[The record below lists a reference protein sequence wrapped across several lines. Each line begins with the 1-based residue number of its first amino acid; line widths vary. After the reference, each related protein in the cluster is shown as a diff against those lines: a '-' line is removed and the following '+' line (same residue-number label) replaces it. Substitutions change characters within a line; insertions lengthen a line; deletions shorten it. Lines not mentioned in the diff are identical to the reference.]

1 MLALIAIAFI
11 FYFLFYLSK
20 KQIIS
25 LSFGQIGLAF
35 IIKIIAGCAF
45 GYMYLHATS
54 GKDTWEYHQASV
66 IEYQKFNS
74 GLEGFSPLLHINS
87 HSFQLKT
94 FFSSE
99 DSFWKNLSYDLL
111 ISLLTIFNLVSKG
124 NYYINVIFYNF
135 VVLLG
140 HYFLFT
146 TLLKSFPTKK
156 NLLFLITFL
165 FPPLIFW
172 VSGIHKDGLVFTF
185 ITGTIYFTTRFIFEK
200 KAQWLVPAMLFLLLL
215 ILFRSFVGL
224 PLLPFLIAYYFA
236 VNTPKHSVII
246 YTATL
251 FICVSIFIA
260 SSFGLNFI
268 NLPNKI
274 AERQKTFMV
283 LKGGSFMAIPTLDG
297 SIKNYVIALPTALNH
312 VFLRPYLAES
322 SSYLQLFSALETYFF
337 LIMFCIGIFKYWN
350 CFYIVKQPLILLLVF
365 FALINYVLIGF
376 TVPFAG
382 AIVRYRVIFEVFLLI
397 PILLIIDTNNLL
409 TAKLKRLRFFGN

>member
-1 MLALIAIAFI
+1 MLALIAIFFI

-25 LSFGQIGLAF
+25 LSFGQISLVF

-45 GYMYLHATS
+45 GYMYLHTTT

-66 IEYQKFNS
+66 IEYQRFNS

-87 HSFQLKT
+87 HSIELKG

-124 NYYINVIFYNF
+124 SYYINVIFYNF
-135 VVLLG
+135 IILWG

-146 TLLKSFPTKK
+146 TLLKFFPAKK
-156 NLLFLITFL
+156 SLLFVIIFL
-165 FPPLIFW
+165 FPPLVFW

-185 ITGTIYFTTRFIFEK
+185 ITITIYFITKFIFEK
-200 KAQWLVPAMLFLLLL
+200 RVKWLLLALLFLLLL
-215 ILFRSFVGL
+215 VLFRSFVGL

-236 VNTPKHSVII
+236 VNMPKRSVFV
-246 YTATL
+246 YAATI
-251 FICVSIFIA
+251 FICLCIFFL
-260 SSFGLNFI
+260 SSFGPNFI

-274 AERQKTFMV
+274 AERQKTYMV
-283 LKGGSFMAIPTLDG
+283 LKGGSFMAMPIIDG
-297 SIKNYVIALPTALNH
+297 SIKSYIFILPTALNH
-312 VFLRPYLAES
+312 VFLRPYLTES
-322 SSYLQLFSALETYFF
+322 NSFLQLFSALETYFF
-337 LIMFCIGIFKYWN
+337 LLALCICIFKYSKY
-350 CFYIVKQPLILLLVF
+350 FSILKQPIILLLVF
-365 FALINYVLIGF
+365 FALANYVLIGF

-382 AIVRYRVIFEVFLLI
+382 AIVRYKTVFEVFLLI
-397 PILLIIDTNNLL
+397 PIFLIIDTNNWL
-409 TAKLKRLRFFGN
+409 TAKLSKLRFLGN